1 MRTSRFKPQDAD
13 HPWPSDSSESRG
25 IMSATHHPIRSPSLL
40 RLSVRSPGHMR
51 VRPYPVEPHG
61 MEVSR
66 RDFPDSDAMGLHPIS
81 PDLATNGAWSTTS
94 LVTSAA
100 GRLVPSFDLLR
111 DRLIQHR
118 QLVVERTDVI
128 LQLMDLIT
136 HDRTA
141 DDEDHR
147 KDCDQGP
154 H

>member
-1 MRTSRFKPQDAD
+1 
-13 HPWPSDSSESRG
+13 
-25 IMSATHHPIRSPSLL
+25 
-40 RLSVRSPGHMR
+40 
-51 VRPYPVEPHG
+51 

-66 RDFPDSDAMGLHPIS
+66 RDSTESDSMRLHPIS
-81 PDLATNGAWSTTS
+81 PDLATSGAWSATS

-100 GRLVPSFDLLR
+100 GRLVPSFHLLR

-118 QLVVERTDVI
+118 QLVVKRTDVT

-136 HDRTA
+136 NYRTA
-141 DDEDHR
+141 DDDDHR